1 MFSRR
6 NTQSKLTP
14 RVSSAID
21 RLLIAGI
28 RVGPAKKRD
37 AVNKV
42 LELVPEWKR
51 GDCWQRIRLLR
62 RTGKI
67 GTPQHPSPAD
77 GEKGAKSERRVISRR
92 PWTAEDDDKLLTW
105 AGYEPVD
112 KIAQRLS
119 RSAKGVRFRLFA
131 LGMSARVSDGWSFRA
146 LRKLL
151 RVSPSRLQHF
161 IGAGMLRVRDSRI
174 TAKSLAAFCKGNCT
188 SLDPAAVSRIATATA
203 PRKAYTWERVADLLG
218 VDLRQVQ
225 SWISAGH
232 LKVMDS
238 FVTDRSFEEFVK
250 KHSSETNLN
259 LIDSAVRQWLVQ
271 EYGLPSGQSNGCNV
285 PRAQK
290 HALTVRTC
298 KCGTTIAGNVYF
310 RHLKSCKVAAT
321 LSVCIPNQSRL

>member
-14 RVSSAID
+14 RVLSAID

-42 LELVPEWKR
+42 LQLIPEWKR
-51 GDCWQRIRLLR
+51 GDCWRRIRLLR

-67 GTPQHPSPAD
+67 GTPQRPSPAD
-77 GEKGAKSERRVISRR
+77 GEKGARSKRRVISRR

-119 RSAKGVRFRLFA
+119 RSAKAVRFRLSA

-151 RVSPSRLQHF
+151 RVSPARLQQF
-161 IGAGMLRVRDSRI
+161 IGTGVLRVRDPRI

-188 SLDPAAVSRIATATA
+188 SLDPAAVSRIGTVTV
-203 PRKAYTWERVADLLG
+203 PRKEAYTWERVADLLG
-218 VDLRQVQ
+218 LDLGRIQ

-238 FVTDRSFEEFVK
+238 FVTDRSFEEFVR

-259 LIDSAVRQWLVQ
+259 LIDSAVRKWTA
-271 EYGLPSGQSNGCNV
+271 C
-285 PRAQK
+285 PRASQM
-290 HALTVRTC
+290 
-298 KCGTTIAGNVYF
+298 
-310 RHLKSCKVAAT
+310 VAT
-321 LSVCIPNQSRL
+321 YLGRKNMRSQ